1 MKMISIIKKYKISL
15 KFKIAFAFILLV
27 LAMMS
32 TVTYIFA
39 YRENRSRLEQVKLRM
54 ERLANNIATI
64 RAVETTD
71 WAVYQDY
78 IDNQLKLNPDLVYI
92 AIFDELGILKAQAL
106 NAEWLDLGGDHKLER
121 WEQAEI
127 ILQLDRR
134 QIAAESQFDLETKAV
149 NILVGER
156 NLGTVKVGF
165 SLIELNNSLQHH
177 LYRNLQIGAIFT
189 LLAILVAIFLSYNI
203 VVPLEKLTTAMSKIA
218 EGDLNQQLPI
228 LTHDEIGELAQTFNT
243 MTIGLQEKELIEQFS
258 HSLGF
263 SVELEKLVR
272 LILRQINAALN
283 AKYSLL
289 FLRENNKSTQFRFM
303 AAAPELPELNLAIT
317 LPLEIYESL
326 LMANSPLTMDSLN
339 QQAAFS
345 RALPTENMFDPQAL
359 VSPVIIK
366 GEIIGFS
373 VVGPQSDQLPYQPG
387 EIKFLSTLMAQ
398 AAFAIEN
405 AILLAELT
413 GQERLKQ
420 EFEIAARV
428 QHSLLPQQIPK
439 VAGLDIDG
447 ICIPTAEIGGDY
459 FDYYQL
465 NAHTIGVAIAD
476 VTGKGTSAAF
486 YMAVVKGIMLAL
498 TPIFHSPK
506 QLLCEL
512 NRRLFGHVDRRIFIT
527 MIYAIFDHQKQE
539 MTFARAGHNAL
550 IMGNPQQGT
559 FRLLTPN
566 GLGLGLAHNDLFEE
580 LIIEEQIRFQAGDA
594 FLFYTDGISEA
605 MNTHREEFGEDRLV
619 QTFLQTN
626 PPCSSKIRETVID
639 AVHQFVN
646 GAPQYDDITMVTVTT
661 MDE

>member
-1 MKMISIIKKYKISL
+1 MIPILKKYKISL

-228 LTHDEIGELAQTFNT
+228 LTHDEIGELAQTFNS

-258 HSLGF
+258 HSLSF

-272 LILRQINAALN
+272 LILEQINPALN
-283 AKYSLL
+283 ANYSLL
-289 FLRENNKSTQFRFM
+289 FLADKTKPTDFRLIAAVPENY
-303 AAAPELPELNLAIT
+303 ELDLVLT
-317 LPLEIYESL
+317 LPLELYESL
-326 LMANSPLTMDSLN
+326 LMTNTPLALGALHQQLTFSSAL
-339 QQAAFS
+339 QAAK
-345 RALPTENMFDPQAL
+345 LYHPQAL
-359 VSPVIIK
+359 ITPVVIK
-366 GEIIGFS
+366 EEIIGFS
-373 VVGPQSDQLPYQPG
+373 VVSPPPDQRPYHPG
-387 EIKFLSTLMAQ
+387 EIKFLRTLMTQ
-398 AAFAIEN
+398 AGFAIEN

-413 GQERLKQ
+413 EQERLKQ

-428 QHSLLPQQIPK
+428 QQSLLPQQIPK
-439 VAGLDIDG
+439 VDGLDIDG

-527 MIYAIFDHQKQE
+527 MIYAIFDSQRQQL
-539 MTFARAGHNAL
+539 TFARAGHNAL
-550 IMGNPQQGT
+550 IMGNPHQGT

-566 GLGLGLAHNDLFEE
+566 GIGLGLAHNDLFDD
-580 LIIEEQIRFQAGDA
+580 LITEEQIRFQAGDA

-605 MNTHREEFGEDRLV
+605 MNTQREEFGEDRLL

-639 AVHQFVN
+639 AVQRFVN
-646 GAPQYDDITMVTVTT
+646 GAPQHDDITMVTVTT

>member
-1 MKMISIIKKYKISL
+1 MIPILKKCKISL

-71 WAVYQDY
+71 WEVYQDY

-106 NAEWLDLGGDHKLER
+106 NTAWLDLGVSRKLER
-121 WEQAEI
+121 WEQSEI

-149 NILVGER
+149 NIMVGER

-189 LLAILVAIFLSYNI
+189 LLAILAAIFLSYNI

-228 LTHDEIGELAQTFNT
+228 LTHDEIGDLARTFNL

-263 SVELEKLVR
+263 SVDLEKLVR
-272 LILRQINAALN
+272 LILGQINTALN
-283 AKYSLL
+283 ANYSLL
-289 FLRENNKSTQFRFM
+289 FLRDKTKPTHFRFI
-303 AAAPELPELNLAIT
+303 AAAPENPELDLILT
-317 LPLEIYESL
+317 LPIEIYESL
-326 LMANSPLTMDSLN
+326 LMTNSPLALGALN
-339 QQAAFS
+339 QHATF
-345 RALPTENMFDPQAL
+345 LQAL
-359 VSPVIIK
+359 QAVNLFHPQSLITPVVIK

-373 VVGPQSDQLPYQPG
+373 VVGPQPDHQPYSAG
-387 EIKFLSTLMAQ
+387 EIKFLRTLMAQ
-398 AAFAIEN
+398 AGFAIEN

-428 QHSLLPQQIPK
+428 QQSLLPQQLPK
-439 VAGLDIDG
+439 VHGLDIDG

-459 FDYYQL
+459 YDYYQL
-465 NAHTIGVAIAD
+465 NQHTIGITIAD

-486 YMAVVKGIMLAL
+486 YMAMVKGIMLAL
-498 TPIFHSPK
+498 TPIFNSPK

-527 MIYAIFDHQKQE
+527 MIYAIFDGQRQQL
-539 MTFARAGHNAL
+539 TFARAGHNAL
-550 IMGNPQQGT
+550 IMGNPSQGT

-566 GLGLGLAHNDLFEE
+566 GIGLGLAHSDLFDK
-580 LIIEEQIRFQAGDA
+580 LITEEQIHFQSGDA

-605 MNTHREEFGEDRLV
+605 MNTQREEFGEDRLL

-626 PPCSSKIRETVID
+626 PPCSSKIRETVIN
-639 AVHQFVN
+639 AVNHFVN
-646 GAPQYDDITMVTVTT
+646 GAPQHDDITMVTVTT